1 MIIIGIISQ
10 ILLGIYEVLVNLLC
24 WLWSPLKQKKVI
36 LKCPSWFYPL
46 NAYYQSNFAHFMQ
59 HKNISSFALP
69 VLFIFHR
76 LSRTIQ
82 FFNRNFNNLLKQIN
96 MKYCVPDKAMNASDG
111 SISTC
116 PTGSTWVLSKY
127 VLRKFWEHSNQ
138 SIWPW
143 LSFPPVLVC
152 SMRDQWGGARS
163 PGKPWRHL
171 RFHL

>member
-24 WLWSPLKQKKVI
+24 RLWSPLKQKKVI

-82 FFNRNFNNLLKQIN
+82 FFNRNFNNLLKQTWNIVFQIKLW
-96 MKYCVPDKAMNASDG
+96 MPLTVPFQHVPLAAHECSVSMFWGNSGNTATRAYGPG
-111 SISTC
+111 S
-116 PTGSTWVLSKY
+116 
-127 VLRKFWEHSNQ
+127 HS
-138 SIWPW
+138 
-143 LSFPPVLVC
+143 LLF
-152 SMRDQWGGARS
+152 
-163 PGKPWRHL
+163 
-171 RFHL
+171 